1 MTVRQHS
8 VCLMSPPTLLIL
20 VLLGFEVIGGGRASR
35 LNRWES
41 GIRMPTE
48 KDDAE
53 EVDGEVG
60 TRWAVLVA
68 GSSGY
73 GNYRHQ
79 VFFFFSYGHDSLVQD
94 ITWSI
99 LVQQMKIIW
108 VTGYQELFV

>member
-79 VFFFFSYGHDSLVQD
+79 VFFVFSYGHDSLVQD

-99 LVQQMKIIW
+99 LV
-108 VTGYQELFV
+108 

>member
-1 MTVRQHS
+1 MTVRRHS
-8 VCLMSPPTLLIL
+8 VTHEPPTLLIL

-53 EVDGEVG
+53 DVDGEVG

-79 VFFFFSYGHDSLVQD
+79 VFFFFS
-94 ITWSI
+94 
-99 LVQQMKIIW
+99 
-108 VTGYQELFV
+108 